1 MRADVAAY
9 LEAIDSDQRS
19 LFDRVHHLIMEVQP
33 DARVVISYR
42 MPNAVLCE

>member
-33 DARVVISYR
+33 DAGVVISYR